1 MKPLFDSWVVLPFLF
16 WMGFCWL
23 LCVRRMFWGNRV
35 RNIITSLSLAIT
47 GIALLFL
54 ASRPWINTVHIP
66 FGVNFPSPKYHSGIL
81 NLAGSMC
88 LTLALA
94 LRIVLQ
100 PVPMP
105 NPRVLVSDKNEY
117 PLRGARYII
126 DGVKIRVGDIIILT
140 NQNRSVENGPWV
152 VRQPYWQSWIRPQ
165 SNPVGSHSFGS
176 WFVANCGLKYSNT
189 LWVGSLCRNDIIGTG
204 ELDWKQIN
212 PGSKIRTF
220 VSLDI
225 PCNIGETA
233 KYLLRVGV
241 LPHQII
247 SNTQEDVVRELLA
260 RGLISQTSVGILLHK
275 PFIPEQNN
283 SHWGPRVKAA
293 MRLLIHSG
301 EFDYAKDAYESAV
314 VSGLEHYMKEAEVMA
329 DFDVRVRN
337 ETPDLRNPTRFERDE
352 VI

>member
-1 MKPLFDSWVVLPFLF
+1 MRPVFDGWAVLTFFF

-23 LCVRRMFWGNRV
+23 LCVRRMFWGNV
-35 RNIITSLSLAIT
+35 KKNIVTSLLFAIA
-47 GIALLFL
+47 GIALIFL
-54 ASRPWINTVHIP
+54 ATRPWINTIHIR
-66 FGVNFPSPKYHSGIL
+66 GVNPEPLKYTSEIL
-81 NLAGSMC
+81 NLVGSMC
-88 LTLALA
+88 LTLSLA
-94 LRIVLQ
+94 LRVVIQ
-100 PVPMP
+100 PNPMP
-105 NPRVLVSDKNEY
+105 NPRILVSDENEH
-117 PLRGARYII
+117 PLRGTWHII
-126 DGVKIRVGDIIILT
+126 DEVRVRVGDIVILT
-140 NQNRSVENGPWV
+140 NQNRARDNGPWE
-152 VRQPYWQSWIRPQ
+152 VRKQPWIRPQ
-165 SNPVGSHSFGS
+165 STPVGSHSFGS

-212 PGSKIRTF
+212 PSSKVRTF

-241 LPHQII
+241 LPHQIT
-247 SNTQEDVVRELLA
+247 SSTQEDVVRELLA

-301 EFDYAKDAYESAV
+301 EFDYAKDAYENAV
-314 VSGLEHYMKEAEVMA
+314 VNGLEHYMKEAEVIA